1 MIEYWDLYDKHKKK
15 IKKVVKRGDKLSND
29 EFHLVVNSWIL
40 NDEGEFLITQ
50 RASTKS
56 HPLMW
61 ECTGGSVLKGDE
73 SLDAA
78 IREIKEEIGIDV
90 DKDNANFIGT
100 TLRYYK
106 DCPDIIDVWLFRCN
120 VNIKDTVLQKDE
132 VNDIMWADKNTILK
146 LYFDNKF
153 EATSFFGEAINFD
166 D

>member
-61 ECTGGSVLKGDE
+61 ECTGGSVLKGEE

-78 IREIKEEIGIDV
+78 IRISL
-90 DKDNANFIGT
+90 N
-100 TLRYYK
+100 
-106 DCPDIIDVWLFRCN
+106 
-120 VNIKDTVLQKDE
+120 
-132 VNDIMWADKNTILK
+132 
-146 LYFDNKF
+146 
-153 EATSFFGEAINFD
+153 
-166 D
+166 